1 MLTKF
6 ETKSPRV
13 KGLAF
18 HPNRPFILASLHNGT
33 IQLWDYKMGTLLERY
48 EDHDGPV
55 RGIDFHPSQNLFC
68 SGGDDYKLKVWRL
81 QRGGGGSR
89 PLFNLLGHLD
99 YIRTTKFHHE
109 YPWIVSASDD
119 QTIRIWNWQSRSSI
133 SVLTGHNHYVMCA
146 EFHPK
151 DDLVV
156 SASLDQTVRVWDTS
170 GLRKKTVRGAPSE
183 HDMQSNNAVISRVNA
198 DLFGGTDAVVK
209 YVLEGHDRG
218 VNWASFH
225 HTLPLI
231 ISGADDRQIKLWRM
245 SETKAWEVDAMRGH
259 TNNVS
264 CVIFHPKAELL
275 VSNSEDR
282 SIRVWDISRR
292 QGVQTIR
299 REHDRFW
306 ILAAHPEQNLLAAG
320 HDSGMIVFKLER
332 ERPAYDTQANNTE
345 LYYVKDRYLRRYEYG
360 SSEDSVQVSLRRG
373 SGTSTAGGSIGTAP
387 RSLIFNSLN
396 PAEINILVLSDIEG
410 GSYELV
416 TLPKSTSGGAVASE
430 VPDSKR
436 GQALGVAFVARNR
449 FAVLDRSRQILIKNL
464 RNEVGKKFPSPYPTT
479 DGMFPAGTAGRVL
492 LRSEDRISLFDTNSR
507 RILGEVVVAMVRHVV
522 WNKDGTMVALLCKHA
537 VVICNKQ
544 LEQLCTVPETVR
556 VKSGAWGPHG
566 IFVYTTLNHIKYC
579 IPNGDAGVIRTLDL
593 PIYITRVTKD
603 TLYCLDR
610 ECKVRKLS
618 IDTTECLFKIA
629 LMRKQYG
636 EVIRMI
642 RHANLCGQAI
652 IAYLQAK
659 GYPEVA
665 LHFVED
671 KKTRFNLAI
680 ECGNLEVAMTA
691 ALEVDDTEC
700 WTRLGVEALRQGNQK
715 IVEMAYQRTK
725 DFERLSFLYL
735 ITGNTDKLRKMLKI
749 AEMRGDVMSRFHNAL
764 YLGDAAERVKIL
776 EEVGQLSL
784 AYVAAVSHGLNE
796 DAERIAGA
804 LSEAGVELPQVDPS
818 SATLLMPP
826 NPIFRDAEENW
837 PLLEVSKSIIS
848 QALQDGVI
856 PDGADLSAYNETPEA
871 DVANEVTDDGFA
883 DDFND
888 DAGDALGGGGVSAF
902 PGDDDLDLGADGG
915 GFPGDDESDIEFD
928 DEDVGGPA
936 AEADFEPGISDGG
949 AGGVFVAP
957 TPGADRAAA
966 WVQNSSLAADHVAA
980 GSFGKAMQ
988 LLNRQIGLV
997 NFAPLEESMMD
1008 VFLGARCVVPGLP
1021 CTRSVPTLMQRN
1033 DKDGNPGAQSLPEVC
1048 VKLSLLV
1055 EKLRV
1060 AYQYFQQGKFQ
1071 EALTSFREI
1080 LLGIPLLV
1088 VPSREVP
1095 EVKELLG
1102 ICREYITGILIE
1114 LERRDTEDAVRQ
1126 AELAAYFTRCT
1137 LQPAHMILVLNLAMT
1152 RAFKLKNYITA
1163 ASFAQR
1169 LLNMSEINA
1178 PTQSQLKTKASKVL
1192 RASEQHGRNEVKLNY
1207 DENAQFS
1214 ICSQTNTP
1222 IADATSALKCP
1233 FCAATCTAEGSGK
1246 LCKVCTLS
1254 PMGRRGWT
1262 RSASAA
1268 APGGAGGAD
1277 GDVAAASQDKSKLT
1291 GLARTLDQ
1299 NPEMANE
1306 LVEVMSHNT
1315 KLRIANAILDQEVSG
1330 GRSYSDYLAR
1340 RHRQNI
1346 MIREISFSMGDDIKD
1361 QIDVDKD
1368 GHVSSQELNE
1378 WLQNLMKMQN
1388 TSGGRAPLE
1397 PTPTQLWQFALL
1409 SGVPFVAFGFLDNAI
1424 MLVAG
1429 DVIDTQLGR
1438 VLGIST
1444 LAAAGLGNMI
1454 SDVAGLGLGGYVE
1467 ASSKRLGLKD
1477 PKLTLQQMQTRK
1489 IRFLNFIATSIG
1501 ICIGCILGMV
1511 PLLFMD
1517 AEENNMKEMFEM
1529 MKADSS
1535 DGKVS
1540 VNQLMERLEEGANLM
1555 GSENYELVAG
1565 EVKQRFTDEAAH
1577 VSYRQ
1582 FREFVKDLRKLPEL
1596 SHFPENQHFTNLF
1609 CEAVGIDY

>member
-6 ETKSPRV
+6 ESKSPRV

-18 HPNRPFILASLHNGT
+18 HPTRPFILASLHNGV

-170 GLRKKTVRGAPSE
+170 GLRKKTVRGAPAD
-183 HDMQSNNAVISRVNA
+183 HDLQSNNAVISRVNA
-198 DLFGGTDAVVK
+198 DLFGGTDAIVK

-245 SETKAWEVDAMRGH
+245 NETKAWEVDAMRGH

-292 QGVQTIR
+292 QGVQTFR

-387 RSLIFNSLN
+387 RNLVMNAHN
-396 PAEINILVLSDIEG
+396 PAEINILVLSDVDG
-410 GSYELV
+410 GTYELV
-416 TLPKSTSGGAVASE
+416 SLPKSSSGGGAVATE

-464 RNEVGKKFPSPYPTT
+464 RNEVGKKFPAPYPTT
-479 DGMFPAGTAGRVL
+479 DGMFAAGTAGRVL
-492 LRSEDRISLFDTNSR
+492 LRSEDRISLFDTQAR
-507 RILGEVVVAMVRHVV
+507 RVLGEVVVPMVRHVV
-522 WNKDGTMVALLCKHA
+522 WNKDGSMVALLCKHA

-544 LEQLCTVPETVR
+544 LEQQCTVPESVR

-579 IPNGDAGVIRTLDL
+579 IPNGDTGVIRTLDL
-593 PIYITRVTKD
+593 PVYITRVTKD

-610 ECKVRKLS
+610 ECKVRKIS

-629 LMRKQYG
+629 LMHKQYG

-642 RHANLCGQAI
+642 RNANLCGQAI

-691 ALEVDDTEC
+691 ALEVDDKEC
-700 WTRLGVEALRQGNQK
+700 WTRLGIEALRQGNQK

-735 ITGNTDKLRKMLKI
+735 ITGNNDKLRKMLKI

-764 YLGDAAERVKIL
+764 YLGDAAERVKVL

-784 AYVAAVSHGLNE
+784 AYVAAVTHGLSE
-796 DAERIAGA
+796 EEERLQALLIEAEVPVPQVEAGA
-804 LSEAGVELPQVDPS
+804 SEA
-818 SATLLMPP
+818 ALLMPP
-826 NPIFRDAEENW
+826 NPIYRDANENW

-856 PDGADLSAYNETPEA
+856 PDGADLSAYNETVDESQGH
-871 DVANEVTDDGFA
+871 EVTDDGFA

-888 DAGDALGGGGVSAF
+888 DDDIGVSSGF
-902 PGDDDLDLGADGG
+902 PGAEDDLDMGAGAGAAWGGDDDDL
-915 GFPGDDESDIEFD
+915 DIEFD
-928 DEDVGGPA
+928 DDMGMGGEADADLDVGVG
-936 AEADFEPGISDGG
+936 ESV
-949 AGGVFVAP
+949 GGVFVAP
-957 TPGADRAAA
+957 TAGQDRAAC

-980 GSFGKAMQ
+980 GSFAKAMQ

-997 NFAPLEESMMD
+997 NFAPMEEMMEE
-1008 VFLGARCVVPGLP
+1008 VLLGSRCVVPGLP
-1021 CTRSVPTLMQRN
+1021 GTRSIPTLMQRN
-1033 DKDGNPGAQSLPEVC
+1033 DKEGNPGAKTLPEVC
-1048 VKLSLLV
+1048 VKLPLLV
-1055 EKLRV
+1055 DKLRL
-1060 AYQYFQQGKFQ
+1060 AYRYFQEGKFSD
-1071 EALTSFREI
+1071 ALNCFREI

-1088 VPSREVP
+1088 VPGREVP

-1114 LERRDTEDAVRQ
+1114 LERRETEDPIRQ

-1137 LQPAHMILVLNLAMT
+1137 LQPTHMILVLNLAMT
-1152 RAFKLKNYITA
+1152 RAFKLKNFITA

-1169 LLNMSEINA
+1169 LLNMPEINS
-1178 PTQSQLKTKASKVL
+1178 PTQSSLKTKATKVL

-1207 DENAQFS
+1207 EENGQFN

-1222 IADATSALKCP
+1222 IADTTDLIKCP
-1233 FCAATCTAEGSGK
+1233 FCGAASKRSEANK
-1246 LCKVCTLS
+1246 LCKICTLS
-1254 PMGRRGWT
+1254 PMGVET
-1262 RSASAA
+1262 
-1268 APGGAGGAD
+1268 
-1277 GDVAAASQDKSKLT
+1277 L
-1291 GLARTLDQ
+1291 GL
-1299 NPEMANE
+1299 
-1306 LVEVMSHNT
+1306 
-1315 KLRIANAILDQEVSG
+1315 
-1330 GRSYSDYLAR
+1330 
-1340 RHRQNI
+1340 
-1346 MIREISFSMGDDIKD
+1346 
-1361 QIDVDKD
+1361 
-1368 GHVSSQELNE
+1368 VSS
-1378 WLQNLMKMQN
+1378 
-1388 TSGGRAPLE
+1388 
-1397 PTPTQLWQFALL
+1397 
-1409 SGVPFVAFGFLDNAI
+1409 
-1424 MLVAG
+1424 
-1429 DVIDTQLGR
+1429 
-1438 VLGIST
+1438 
-1444 LAAAGLGNMI
+1444 
-1454 SDVAGLGLGGYVE
+1454 
-1467 ASSKRLGLKD
+1467 
-1477 PKLTLQQMQTRK
+1477 
-1489 IRFLNFIATSIG
+1489 
-1501 ICIGCILGMV
+1501 
-1511 PLLFMD
+1511 
-1517 AEENNMKEMFEM
+1517 
-1529 MKADSS
+1529 
-1535 DGKVS
+1535 
-1540 VNQLMERLEEGANLM
+1540 
-1555 GSENYELVAG
+1555 
-1565 EVKQRFTDEAAH
+1565 TD
-1577 VSYRQ
+1577 R
-1582 FREFVKDLRKLPEL
+1582 
-1596 SHFPENQHFTNLF
+1596 
-1609 CEAVGIDY
+1609 